1 MKVGDETKEVC
12 TALCWADGQEI
23 IERDVRRLDIVS
35 LSRQVD
41 LLSFF
46 LSFFPSFSIVSLPC
60 CPGHWSM
67 ASIENQKEEEE
78 EKLTT
83 GDIL

>member
-46 LSFFPSFSIVSLPC
+46 LSFFLYCI
-60 CPGHWSM
+60 
-67 ASIENQKEEEE
+67 
-78 EKLTT
+78 TT
-83 GDIL
+83 LLSGTLINGVD